1 MTITITL
8 PEFLA
13 AKLQSEAQTQRRSA
27 EDLAVELLDE
37 ALETKRQANGAFH
50 LTPEEVVAKIKAL
63 PPNPAN
69 QFDMKTLMAG
79 LADYLEK
86 SIASEDPNESFDQ
99 EEWQRQWNAIE
110 AEMKAVSMANR
121 IAAVPNLQ
129 QENWL

>member
-8 PEFLA
+8 PDFLA
-13 AKLQSEAQTQRRSA
+13 VRLQREAQALQRSA
-27 EDLAVELLDE
+27 EDLAVELLDK
-37 ALETKRQANGAFH
+37 ALEAKQQDDDRFH

-69 QFDMKTLMAG
+69 QFDMKAMMAG

-86 SIASEDPNESFDQ
+86 SIASEDPNEPFDQ

-110 AEMKAVSMANR
+110 AEMKAVSRANS
-121 IAAVPNLQ
+121 IA
-129 QENWL
+129 EGRG